1 MRNYIK
7 YMVFAVAAAL
17 LLSGCNTDKAVTTT
31 ADTSTVTE
39 EVTAAVSADE
49 PDAVIDDKPEPETI
63 DPSTMRDL
71 SMPEN
76 PFDLPDPSGY
86 EGLEHYTE
94 QYKFEF
100 TNFDSAIL
108 SLVDKNEFDENDI
121 VGIVSSYNQFAGYFA
136 YAIGK
141 VYLID
146 KKIYDVGKK

>member
-1 MRNYIK
+1 MKHKNI
-7 YMVFAVAAAL
+7 ALITLSATL
-17 LLSGCNTDKAVTTT
+17 LLSGCNTDKAVTTIEDT
-31 ADTSTVTE
+31 AAVTE

-49 PDAVIDDKPEPETI
+49 PDAVIDDETEPETI

-76 PFDLPDPSGY
+76 PFDLPELSGY

-108 SLVDKNEFDENDI
+108 SLVDKNEFDE
-121 VGIVSSYNQFAGYFA
+121 
-136 YAIGK
+136 
-141 VYLID
+141 
-146 KKIYDVGKK
+146 